1 MGETIA
7 VIFGMIFVGIII
19 ICLIREIFQY
29 IFPDGI
35 KPKNNLE
42 ENLKK
47 FEEKENG
54 IQQKTYR

>member
-47 FEEKENG
+47 WEEKRNG
-54 IQQKTYR
+54 IQ